1 MISSIPSPTSPSPAT
16 AGNSGQTA
24 IISSDFDTFL
34 TMLTAQIQNQDPLNP
49 MDSTDYAVQLATFS
63 GVEQQVQTNELLRGL
78 SGGGLS
84 GIENYAGWVG
94 MSARTDAPVHF
105 DGTPVEVHFDS
116 PPGLKSAE
124 LVVSSA
130 TGQEIHRRSVLNQ
143 TPPYSWDGISPGGNA
158 LLNGHYRLHVA
169 ATNADGTPQTLPVTS
184 FSTVQEVRNG
194 LNGPEIVLDHGGAV
208 AVGSV
213 AALRQK

>member
-1 MISSIPSPTSPSPAT
+1 MISSIPSTTAPVPAA
-16 AGNSGQTA
+16 AGSGGQSA
-24 IISSDFDTFL
+24 AISSDFDTFL

-84 GIENYAGWVG
+84 GMENYAGWVG

-105 DGTPVEVHFDS
+105 DGTPVALHFDP

-130 TGQEIHRRSVLNQ
+130 SGQELHRRSVLNQ
-143 TPPYSWDGISPGGNA
+143 TPPYSWDGVSPGGNP
-158 LLNGHYRLHVA
+158 LLTGTYRLHVE
-169 ATNADGTPQTLPVTS
+169 ATTADGAAQSLPVTS

-194 LNGPEIVLDHGGAV
+194 RNGPEIVLQHGGAV
-208 AVGSV
+208 SVGSV